1 MSKSILAI
9 DIGTT
14 SVVCVIA
21 QNDLNN
27 KINILG
33 VGKSDSDGI
42 KNGAIVDIDKA
53 SFSIKNAVDASKSS
67 SNTEIIS
74 SIVSISGIHT
84 RSIRS
89 NGFINIP
96 SGLITKKEITQVL
109 TMALYDASI
118 IPDYDVIH
126 VIPLYFKVDDNNTI
140 DNPLNM
146 NGTRLEVYTNII
158 TAKKTS
164 LNNIQSSLKRSNI
177 EVDNFVLSSYASTL
191 ATLDDELK
199 KLSTAVIDLGG
210 STSELAL
217 FKNKS
222 LTYNTIIPIGSEAIT
237 KDLSIMLHT
246 PFGAA
251 DEVKK
256 TYSTL
261 LKKTTIDENTIT
273 KVKVPIL
280 GNESDSKEVS
290 LDLIQPMVH
299 ARVEEILCLLYEKLE
314 QSGLDDT
321 INTIILT
328 GGMSK
333 IPGIDALTKKVFS
346 NESVKISNPKNIQNG
361 YINFQDPSLSTI
373 VGLLLYSLE
382 KNPFFELNSNKQLK
396 EQIQTQEKISIAE
409 EVKITTNDISSKQDN
424 TQIDSLESLNNIHKQ
439 QKEEKTSFV
448 SKIWKKI
455 GELL

>member
-33 VGKSDSDGI
+33 VGTNTSDGI

-53 SFSIKNAVDASKSS
+53 SFCIKSAVDASKSS
-67 SNTEIIS
+67 SNTEIVS
-74 SIVSISGIHT
+74 SVVSISGIHT

-89 NGFINIP
+89 SGFINIP
-96 SGLITKKEITQVL
+96 SGLITKKEINQVL

-126 VIPLYFKVDDNNTI
+126 VIPLYFKVDDNDTI

-146 NGTRLEVYTNII
+146 NGTRLEVYANII

-164 LNNIQSSLKRSNI
+164 LNNIQSALKRSNI
-177 EVDNFVLSSYASTL
+177 EIDNFVLSSYASTIS
-191 ATLDDELK
+191 TVDDELR
-199 KLSTAVIDLGG
+199 KLGIAVIDLGG

-222 LTYNTIIPIGSEAIT
+222 LTYNTIIPIGSESIT

-246 PFGAA
+246 PFSAA

-261 LKKTTIDENTIT
+261 IKKTSIDENTIT

-280 GNESDSKEVS
+280 GNENESKEVS

-299 ARVEEILCLLYEKLE
+299 ARVEEILCLLYDKLE

-321 INTIILT
+321 VKTIVLT

-333 IPGIDALTKKVFS
+333 IPGIDLLTKKVF
-346 NESVKISNPKNIQNG
+346 NDLPVKISNPKNIKNG
-361 YINFQDPSLSTI
+361 YINFEDSSLSAI
-373 VGLLLYSLE
+373 VGLLIYSLE
-382 KNPFFELNSNKQLK
+382 KNPFFELNSRKQLR
-396 EQIQTQEKISIAE
+396 EQIQTQEEVKEVQKDKITSIA
-409 EVKITTNDISSKQDN
+409 QDTSHDD
-424 TQIDSLESLNNIHKQ
+424 TQIGSLESLKNIQSEKK
-439 QKEEKTSFV
+439 KEKESFF
-448 SKIWKKI
+448 SKAWKKI